1 MAIDSPSNSRRVRIF
16 HVNAFTTRAFAGNPA
31 GVVLHAERLG
41 DQEMQRIARELNVGD
56 TIFLLPPDGPDH
68 DLRARFFTPHA
79 ETGFVGHASLAAHAV
94 LAALGLPP
102 CRRQKQ
108 RNGTVEFERL
118 SDGAGA
124 SYAFTQLPPPVQRV
138 LDDRALA
145 PLLAALGVQADE
157 LDPRCPAIA
166 AGAGGSR
173 ALIAVRAGATLARLA
188 PDLPQLAALTA
199 AGAPAGYFVYTRS
212 PAVPGCKT
220 EARMFCPAIGI
231 PEDPVSGNAHA
242 MLGVHLYALGL
253 LAADDSG
260 ARFVARQG
268 HHMDRPG
275 TLTVRV
281 FAEGGTM
288 RAVQIAGTAV
298 IVFDA
303 IIELPPAS

>member
-1 MAIDSPSNSRRVRIF
+1 MSIDATNSSRRVRIF
-16 HVNAFTTRAFAGNPA
+16 HVDAFTTRAFAGNPA
-31 GVVLHAERLG
+31 GVVLDAERLG
-41 DQEMQRIARELNVGD
+41 DQDMQRIARELNVGD
-56 TIFLLPPDGPDH
+56 TIFLLPADGADH

-108 RNGTVEFERL
+108 RNGLIDFERL
-118 SDGAGA
+118 SDGEGT
-124 SYAFTQLPPPVQRV
+124 SYAFTQTPPPVQRV
-138 LDDRALA
+138 LDEQALA
-145 PLLAALGVQADE
+145 PMLAALGLQAAD

-166 AGAGGSR
+166 AGLGGSR

-188 PDLPQLAALTA
+188 PDLARLAALTA
-199 AGAPAGYFVYTRS
+199 SGAPAGYFVYTLS
-212 PAVPGCKT
+212 PAVPGCQT

-242 MLGVHLYALGL
+242 LLGAHLYALGL

-275 TLTVRV
+275 VLNIRV
-281 FAEGGTM
+281 YAEGGTV
-288 RAVQIAGTAV
+288 RAVQVAGTAV

-303 IIELPPAS
+303 IIELPPGP